1 VSATC
6 HLHDAATYHHTTFA
20 HAKESTPVNMAGFF
34 GKIISWFAQDVIV
47 KTLAE
52 NRQFQRLALRI
63 DSFLTNKQDTIKE
76 AGKEY
81 LKQGEAMMKEG
92 AKKVHET
99 TTQKAGFDF
108 AAFAKAFREEIQ
120 KDIQQMQQ
128 KGGGGGGST
137 STKK

>member
-6 HLHDAATYHHTTFA
+6 TTLPPAITLIIF
-20 HAKESTPVNMAGFF
+20 HVGQEPTPVNMAGFF